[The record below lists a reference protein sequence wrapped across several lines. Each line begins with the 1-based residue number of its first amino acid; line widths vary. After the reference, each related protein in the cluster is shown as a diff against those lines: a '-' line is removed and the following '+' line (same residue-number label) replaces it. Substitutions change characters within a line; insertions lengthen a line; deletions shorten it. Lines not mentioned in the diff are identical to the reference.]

1 MIKGRIIS
9 LASDFITFSFN
20 HFAPNYSAL
29 VTVVRRLARRSLG
42 KGWFEVGRRARRSF
56 SEGWFDAWPAVA
68 LAKVG
73 SKFSLSTLPVPLPA
87 ATPPSHPGNQR
98 WSGCQ

>member
-1 MIKGRIIS
+1 MINGRIIS

-56 SEGWFDAWPAVA
+56 SEGWFDVQS
-68 LAKVG
+68 LFR
-73 SKFSLSTLPVPLPA
+73 FSLLFPHRLLITA
-87 ATPPSHPGNQR
+87 HGPPSPT
-98 WSGCQ
+98 S